1 MRCCAT
7 DGSTSA
13 SNPHLSLRIGQL
25 NVTHASALPRP
36 RWYDEEIAMFDQ
48 SVEKMLS
55 VIAPAERLSRWRA
68 YGIVERS
75 AWAEL
80 AEAGLLGLSVA
91 SEFGG
96 SGGDL
101 RHEAVLIRRL
111 GLIGAEGWSVPLH
124 NAICA
129 AYIEKYG
136 THSQKEQWLPRLVSG
151 EVISA
156 IAMTEPGAG
165 SDLRGIRTTA
175 RKSQDGYIL
184 NGAKTFITNG
194 QMADLIIVVARTD
207 VAAGSSGF
215 SLLLVDAN
223 KASGFARGRNLDK
236 IGLEM
241 GDTSELYFED
251 VPVPLENLLGGEEG
265 HGLKQ
270 LMTELPKERLIIAL
284 ECMAIIEAALSHTI
298 RYVSERQA
306 FGKRILDFQN
316 TQFVLAECKTEA
328 TIAQVFVDDC
338 LSRYLN
344 GDLDASTAS
353 MAKYW
358 VSERAQDIVDRCQ
371 QLFGGYG
378 YINEFPIAQMYKDVR
393 VKRIYGGTTEVMK
406 LLIARTLDAAERK
419 GAGS

>member
-1 MRCCAT
+1 
-7 DGSTSA
+7 
-13 SNPHLSLRIGQL
+13 
-25 NVTHASALPRP
+25 
-36 RWYDEEIAMFDQ
+36 MFDRT
-48 SVEKMLS
+48 VEKVFS
-55 VIAPAERLSRWRA
+55 AIAPAARLSRWRA
-68 YGIVERS
+68 SGVVERL

-91 SEFGG
+91 SEFDG

-111 GLIGAEGWSVPLH
+111 GLIGAEGWGVPLH

-136 THSQKEQWLPRLVSG
+136 TAAQKSQWLPRLVSG

-165 SDLRGIRTTA
+165 SDLQGTRTTA
-175 RKSQDGYIL
+175 RKSSDGYTL
-184 NGAKTFITNG
+184 NGSKTFITNG
-194 QMADLIIVVARTD
+194 QLADLIIVVARTD
-207 VAAGSSGF
+207 VGAGSRGF

-223 KASGFARGRNLDK
+223 DAPGFARGRNLDK

-251 VPVPLENLLGGEEG
+251 VPVPFENLLGGEEG
-265 HGLKQ
+265 NGFRQ

-284 ECMAIIEAALSHTI
+284 ECMAIIEAALTHTI

-316 TQFVLAECKTEA
+316 TQFVLAQCKTEA

-338 LSRYLN
+338 LRRYLAN
-344 GDLDASTAS
+344 DLDASTAS

-358 VSERAQDIVDRCQ
+358 VSERAQDIVDKCQ

-406 LLIARTLDAAERK
+406 LLIARTLELGQSK